1 MSHFSHS
8 IFINASSVQVWHV
21 LAHAE
26 QFDLQSTDTR
36 EEVTSTQKQGVG
48 TMLRV
53 VRRIG
58 PLAIVL
64 NGRVTEWEDARAM
77 TSEWSSGLPFALAT
91 RVRMTLAAEKSGTR
105 LDREYS
111 VEVHWPLVGGIAAN
125 FLTRNTPHAME
136 MLMERIRRAAEQKT

>member
-1 MSHFSHS
+1 MPNFTHS
-8 IFINASSVQVWHV
+8 VFINASPAQVWHV
-21 LAHAE
+21 LANAE
-26 QFDLQSTDTR
+26 QFELQSADTR

-48 TMLRV
+48 TTLRV

-58 PLAIVL
+58 PLTIVL
-64 NGRVTEWEDARAM
+64 NGRVTEWDDARAM

-91 RVRMTLAAEKSGTR
+91 RVRMMLTAEHGGTR

-111 VEVHWPLVGGIAAN
+111 VEVRWPLVGGIAAN
-125 FLTRNTPHAME
+125 YLTRNTPHEME